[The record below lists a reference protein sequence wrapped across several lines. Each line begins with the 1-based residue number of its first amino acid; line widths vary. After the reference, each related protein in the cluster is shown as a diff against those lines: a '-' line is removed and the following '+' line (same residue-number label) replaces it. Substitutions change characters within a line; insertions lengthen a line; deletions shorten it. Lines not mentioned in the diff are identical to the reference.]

1 MKIGVFAQYINTR
14 NDIRDLISALNKK
27 LDIVLFLNE
36 KDKHLAQLTDEDV
49 EVRFFNTRKY
59 KYRNYFYER
68 LFKLFGKLPK
78 SKNNYYITE
87 NFKLYNSNLR
97 GFFYFIEWS
106 FLRLSKF
113 TPKFISYKRFLSLL
127 KTDQGHLLKDI
138 DIFFC
143 ITQIYNDILYA
154 AIQKTNKP
162 VINYVYSWDH
172 ACKMKCFLSNP
183 QNIYLTWST
192 EIKNDVHT
200 LQGVNPDQIHVLGA
214 TQFMYLNKFLGSQST
229 STHIDK
235 PYIYMVGG
243 TGNGK
248 LLTEEIAMMELLIK
262 SAESGSDFF
271 RFKIRPYPFV
281 RDMSVYNKLA
291 SLPNVEIESM
301 HAFTQGTSQLPADFT
316 EKYKTIQDAVALF
329 HFGTTLSLEAAH
341 LHVPVILIDTAAE
354 KNYRQL
360 HGFIHQYQNDKYL
373 NLKESPNILRSTKQI
388 PFLMEDLREKRE
400 MFLPYNSELKKVG
413 QAESIDTIIQR
424 LVHELNQAA
433 V

>member
-14 NDIRDLISALNKK
+14 NDIRDVISALNKK
-27 LDIVLFLNE
+27 LDIVILLNE
-36 KDKHLAQLTDEDV
+36 KDKHLAKLTDENV

-87 NFKLYNSNLR
+87 NFKLSNSNLK
-97 GFFYFIEWS
+97 GIFYFIEWS

-113 TPKFISYKRFLSLL
+113 TPKFISYKKLLALL
-127 KTDQGHLLKDI
+127 KTDQQHLLNDI
-138 DIFFC
+138 EKFFC
-143 ITQIYNDILYA
+143 ITQIYDDVLYA

-172 ACKMKCFLSNP
+172 ACKMKCFLSTP
-183 QNIYLTWST
+183 QNIYLTWSE
-192 EIKNDVHT
+192 EIKNDVHA
-200 LQGVNPDQIHVLGA
+200 LQGVKPDQIHVLGA
-214 TQFMYLNKFLGSQST
+214 TQFIYLYKFLASQS
-229 STHIDK
+229 SAPQNPD
-235 PYIYMVGG
+235 PYIYLVGG

-248 LLTEEIAMMELLIK
+248 LLSEEITMMENLIA
-262 SAESGSDFF
+262 SAASNSNFF
-271 RFKIRPYPFV
+271 QFKIRPYPFV
-281 RDMSVYNKLA
+281 RDMSVYDKLA

-316 EKYKTIQDAVALF
+316 EKYKTIQNAAALF

-341 LHVPVILIDTAAE
+341 LDVPVILIDTAVE
-354 KNYRQL
+354 KNYGQL
-360 HGFIHQYQNDKYL
+360 NGFIHQYQNDKYL
-373 NLKESPNILRSTKQI
+373 NLKKSPNILRSTKEI
-388 PFLMEDLREKRE
+388 PALIENLRNKRE
-400 MFLPYNSELKKVG
+400 MFLPYTSELKKVG
-413 QAESIDTIIQR
+413 TAESIDTIMQR
-424 LVHELNQAA
+424 LVHELNPAA